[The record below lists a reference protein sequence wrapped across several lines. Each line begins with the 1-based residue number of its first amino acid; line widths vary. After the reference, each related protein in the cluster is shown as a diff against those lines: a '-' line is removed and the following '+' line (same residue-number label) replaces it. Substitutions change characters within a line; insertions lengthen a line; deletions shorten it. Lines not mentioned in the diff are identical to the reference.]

1 MGVGFILY
9 TFSNVFLF
17 FRGKSIAANIFATL
31 LDKVKIQKQKFSIHL
46 SADAP
51 TFCSQPWRQFRKQI
65 TFNTKSQPTCLAHL
79 LIYVVAISSFL

>member
-31 LDKVKIQKQKFSIHL
+31 LDKVKIQKQKFSNYPMKYLRMRWGGEYRNIE
-46 SADAP
+46 
-51 TFCSQPWRQFRKQI
+51 
-65 TFNTKSQPTCLAHL
+65 L
-79 LIYVVAISSFL
+79 LE